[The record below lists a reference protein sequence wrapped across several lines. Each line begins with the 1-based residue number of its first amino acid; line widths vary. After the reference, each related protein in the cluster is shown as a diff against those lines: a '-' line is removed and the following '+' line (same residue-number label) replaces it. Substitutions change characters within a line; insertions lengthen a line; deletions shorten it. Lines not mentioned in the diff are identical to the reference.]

1 MEKLSQ
7 LAAVIERN
15 TGADYMT
22 NVLPGIRLLRS
33 TRETEPLAGL
43 AVPTFA
49 VVAQGAK
56 QTVIGSMVCNYR
68 AGDYLVVSLDVPVSA
83 HVTQA
88 SEGNPF
94 LGFEMAIDPAALAA
108 LAVETGLRPL
118 EVEIQTSAAI
128 STVSDDL
135 LDPLIRLLGLL
146 DAPADA
152 RALRPAIEREI
163 MWRLLTGAHASI
175 IRQIGLAGGPMS
187 RVVTAIEW
195 LKQNY
200 ATPIQVEDLASRAG
214 MSVTSFHRHF
224 RRATSMTP
232 IQYQKRVRL
241 IHARTKLLSEQRSV
255 ASIGFEIGYES
266 ASQFNREYRR
276 AFGASPGVDAR
287 RFRITTVAVE

>member
-7 LAAVIERN
+7 FAALIERN
-15 TGADYMT
+15 TGTDYMT

-33 TRETEPLAGL
+33 ARETEPLFGL

-56 QTVIGSMVCNYR
+56 QTAIGDMVCDYR

-83 HVTQA
+83 HVTLA
-88 SEGNPF
+88 SEGDPF
-94 LGFEMAIDPAALAA
+94 LGFEMALDPAALAA
-108 LAVETGLRPL
+108 LAVETGLHPL
-118 EVEIQTSAAI
+118 EVEIQTTAAT
-128 STVSDDL
+128 STVSDNL

-146 DAPADA
+146 EAPADA

-175 IRQIGLAGGPMS
+175 IRQIGLAGGTIS

-200 ATPIQVEDLASRAG
+200 ATPVQVEDLASRAG

-241 IHARTKLLSEQRSV
+241 IHARTKLLSEHRSV

-276 AFGASPGVDAR
+276 EFGASPGVDVQRLRLAGQ
-287 RFRITTVAVE
+287 VME